1 MFLFATMADDL
12 SSRSLFLTIVEVT
25 SLIILNV
32 LSLTGNTLVCIS
44 VYKNTRLRTTTNIYI
59 LALALSDLL
68 SAVFVMPFGTGVLIT
83 SEWIFGGAVCQ
94 LHAFFSLF
102 VIYISPVTVG

>member
-1 MFLFATMADDL
+1 MGDDL
-12 SSRSLFLTIVEVT
+12 SSRSVFLTIVEVS

-83 SEWIFGGAVCQ
+83 SKWIFGGAQFANFTPSSAC
-94 LHAFFSLF
+94 LSSTFH
-102 VIYISPVTVG
+102 P